1 MKCTGSFELL
11 ELNETECTAKI
22 YSTTVFPRSLE
33 TGILLGGLGLAGDMF
48 YYDVKTNL
56 NPGYFDIYFV
66 TQQNRNILS
75 WHKADVTKEI
85 EWRFNHYKNQTAEK
99 EKFWNSINETLHAAY
114 AELQNAV
121 YEVKILSGL
130 LPICASCKKIRD
142 DKGYW
147 NQIETFIQNNSEAE
161 FTHGICPDCA
171 KKLYP
176 ELKLKYSKD
185 TNT

>member
-176 ELKLKYSKD
+176 ELKLNCSKD